1 MDIQLSMTN
10 VLEPIIYE
18 NQALSDSKVEKNI
31 FILSLGEVAVESR
44 IQKVLNVNPKIWNDL
59 KDRGILPRTGT
70 YGEFLT
76 KVFSHYREQNEVALE
91 KVRAKQEELST
102 KRNYKGAETESGLPR
117 VVEAEKIQK
126 IRLDSA
132 RERQIHIQNLQTRN
146 ELISKTELFEVI
158 SPLIGNIVNVLRS
171 AADDDPS
178 LQPVIDKC
186 FNSLYAAAQE
196 LLRQANYDSTRY
208 VDEMM
213 NKPVDLDE
221 LLDNAELELS

>member
-1 MDIQLSMTN
+1 MNTDLD
-10 VLEPIIYE
+10 LELE
-18 NQALSDSKVEKNI
+18 VNQQVSNEKQEKNP
-31 FILSLGEVAVESR
+31 FILVLSETAVETR
-44 IQKVLNVNPKIWNDL
+44 MQKVLGVNPKTWNDL

-76 KVFSHYREQNEVALE
+76 KVFQHYKSQNDVA
-91 KVRAKQEELST
+91 VAKAEAKKEEFES
-102 KRNYKGAETESGLPR
+102 KRNYRNSEQTESGLPR

-126 IRLDSA
+126 IRLDAA
-132 RERQIHIQNLQTRN
+132 RERQIHLQNLQVRGN
-146 ELISKTELFEVI
+146 LIDKVELFNVI

-171 AADDDPS
+171 AADDDPRV
-178 LQPVIDKC
+178 QETIDKC
-186 FNSLYAAAQE
+186 FKSLHTTAKTLLEHADIDGNS
-196 LLRQANYDSTRY
+196 Y